1 MIKLEEIEGDGI
13 LKNRIY
19 ISILLL
25 ISIFLFV
32 PVVSGEDKLEDRNN
46 IKQSIV
52 FIYSNNMGKTD
63 LGKSYENDIKMEI
76 QKRFSQT
83 FSKNYNVIL
92 GDEYLKKMNDAGMTD
107 LSTAERADI
116 LGYFKDDDIAYIVI
130 FETLPMNKDSFSFGL
145 YIDNNMTSF
154 SHMKFIDVQHNR
166 YLYNGKFSYKSK
178 WASVFGHYTKNYQ
191 DAEEQ
196 VLLPKLLK

>member
-1 MIKLEEIEGDGI
+1 VKNKLCIF
-13 LKNRIY
+13 
-19 ISILLL
+19 ILLFFL
-25 ISIFLFV
+25 TNLFV
-32 PVVSGEDKLEDRNN
+32 PILFAEEKAVEKSD

-63 LGKSYENDIKMEI
+63 LWKSYENDIKTEI
-76 QKRFSQT
+76 QKRFNKT
-83 FSKNYNVIL
+83 FANNYNVII

-116 LGYFKDDDIAYIVI
+116 LGYFKDNDIDYIVI
-130 FETLPMNKDSFSFGL
+130 FETLPMNKENNSFGIL
-145 YIDNNMTSF
+145 FSMSWTSF
-154 SHMKFIDVQHNR
+154 SHLKFIDVKQNK
-166 YLYNGKFSYKSK
+166 YLYNGKFSYRSQ

-196 VLLPKLLK
+196 VLIPKLLPQSK